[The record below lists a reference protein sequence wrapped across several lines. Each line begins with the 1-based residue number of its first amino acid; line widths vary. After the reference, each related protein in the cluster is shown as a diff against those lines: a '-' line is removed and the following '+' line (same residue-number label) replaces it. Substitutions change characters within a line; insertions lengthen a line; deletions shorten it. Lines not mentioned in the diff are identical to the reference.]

1 MTDISAQHKHIT
13 KFDRQFF
20 TGKEKFTYIG
30 GGSLGGKAQGLARVH
45 DILFEKIQD
54 KYAPEITV
62 NIPTLTVIATD
73 YFDLFMKQNNLNEIA
88 FSDMRN
94 DRIAHAF
101 QKADLPPQ
109 LAGDLRAL
117 VTQVHQPLA
126 IRSSS
131 MLEDAMFEPFAS
143 VYATKMIANN
153 QFDADIRF
161 RKLAEAVKFIWA
173 STYFKDAKNYIKMTH
188 HTTADEKMAVVI
200 QEVVGRKY
208 QDRFYPH
215 ICGVARSYNFYPTGH
230 AKPEDGIVD
239 LALGLGKSIVDD
251 SIAWAFS
258 PKYPKA
264 DPPYNTINEL
274 LKFSQTEFWGVN
286 MGAPPAY
293 DPINETEYMFRYNI
307 NDAETD
313 DTLKY
318 IASTYRMHDDRI
330 ITGTGVKGPRLINFA
345 PILRARQIPLVELL
359 KDLLKLCEDTLGNM
373 VEIEFAIT
381 LDDKSCAP
389 ARFGFLQVRPMVVSN
404 EEVNVEQSELASN
417 GVLAAS
423 ENVLGNGTIDTIQDI
438 VYVKKDNFEV
448 HSTTAIAKQLE
459 AINNSLVD
467 NRQPYLLI
475 GFGRWGTSDPQG
487 GIPVNF
493 GQISGAKV
501 IIESTLPQMDYIM
514 SQGSHFFHN
523 ITSFKVFYFSID
535 HWGHYKIDWEWLDKQ
550 QQVAE
555 TEYVRHVKLQAPLII
570 KVDGRSGRGVISYD
584 RC

>member
-1 MTDISAQHKHIT
+1 
-13 KFDRQFF
+13 
-20 TGKEKFTYIG
+20 
-30 GGSLGGKAQGLARVH
+30 
-45 DILFEKIQD
+45 
-54 KYAPEITV
+54 
-62 NIPTLTVIATD
+62 
-73 YFDLFMKQNNLNEIA
+73 
-88 FSDMRN
+88 
-94 DRIAHAF
+94 
-101 QKADLPPQ
+101 
-109 LAGDLRAL
+109 
-117 VTQVHQPLA
+117 
-126 IRSSS
+126 

-200 QEVVGRKY
+200 QEVVGRRY
-208 QDRFYPH
+208 QNRFYPH

-307 NDAETD
+307 SDAEVD
-313 DTLKY
+313 GTLKY
-318 IASTYRMHDDRI
+318 IASTYRMNDDRI
-330 ITGTGVKGPRLINFA
+330 IIGTGIKGPRLINFA
-345 PILRARQIPLVELL
+345 PILRARQIPLTELL

-373 VEIEFAIT
+373 VEIEFAVR

-404 EEVNVEQSELASN
+404 EEVNVEPMELASN

-423 ENVLGNGTIDTIQDI
+423 ENVLGNGSVDTIRDI

-448 HSTTAIAKQLE
+448 HSTTTIAKQLE
-459 AINNSLVD
+459 EINGGLVD

-523 ITSFKVFYFSID
+523 VTSFKVFYFSID

-555 TEYVRHVKLQAPLII
+555 TEYVRHVKLQKPLAI